1 MSRDNAV
8 TILPYGAC
16 PRDGSRLRADDRGY
30 PSCIQCGF
38 EDYTYVQP
46 KRRRHGGL
54 MNGLVAQLRYIGFA
68 TALMDLTLSVRAE
81 RDLSQ
86 LGIATIPSCPWDTK
100 DMKAVPKN
108 NYGKNKGERTYKC
121 GRRHKII
128 LYSSTNGEWRGWT

>member
-8 TILPYGAC
+8 TILPYGVC
-16 PRDGSRLRADDRGY
+16 PRDGARLRTQANEYPNCIHCGY
-30 PSCIQCGF
+30 
-38 EDYTYVQP
+38 EDYTYTLP

-68 TALMDLTLSVRAE
+68 ATLMGQTITVRAE

-86 LGIATIPSCPWDTK
+86 LGIATIPSCPWDAK

-108 NYGKNKGERTYKC
+108 AYGKNKGERTYRC

-128 LYSSTNGEWRGWT
+128 LLSSANGDWRGWM